1 MCRSNRNHCWFAWVL
16 AGLVALAVGCE
27 PPSEPKPKGPGPGP
41 GTKAKKAVEKSEAKP
56 ETPKTE
62 APKTE
67 TPKPEAKTESPKTET
82 KVEPAAAPKPL
93 KKAELLVE
101 LPPSCNTPDG
111 MTLLPDQSVIV
122 SVPNFNDKTA
132 APLLMKITKDNK
144 VEEFYKLPPNP
155 DTGRFGPMGIR
166 VAPSG
171 DFYLADNQLFHGKDG
186 KNLYGKSRLVRIAVK
201 DGKPTAVVPV
211 ATGLNVANGITL
223 HDGYVYITETILV
236 PDSTPLVSG
245 VFRFKFGEESITMK
259 QPLKDDPHLVTTL
272 ETKSKVGFG
281 ADGICFDGKGRLY
294 VSDFSDAVIYR
305 VILDKDG
312 KVTSKKLFAK
322 ADFMHSCDGMD
333 YDPKADKIYSAD
345 LMGNGV
351 RVIDMEGKV
360 QSLAQDADNDGSG
373 GRLRTPC
380 EALVRGNTIV
390 VSNMD
395 FPFEGT
401 VVKKVSKPATI
412 SVIKLD

>member
-1 MCRSNRNHCWFAWVL
+1 MCRSNRNQWFAWLL

-27 PPSEPKPKGPGPGP
+27 PPPQPKPKEPGPG
-41 GTKAKKAVEKSEAKP
+41 AKKAVEKHEAKETPQTEP
-56 ETPKTE
+56 ELVAPKTAPKPEPKTE

-67 TPKPEAKTESPKTET
+67 PAKTEPA
-82 KVEPAAAPKPL
+82 AAAPKPL
-93 KKAELLVE
+93 KKADLLVE
-101 LPPSCNTPDG
+101 LPPSCATPDG

-122 SVPNFNDKTA
+122 SIPNFNDRTA

-144 VEEFYKLPPNP
+144 AEEFYKLPANP

-171 DFYLADNQLFHGKDG
+171 DLYLADNQLFHGKDG

-211 ATGLNVANGITL
+211 ATRLNVANGIAL

-236 PDSTPLVSG
+236 PDSKPLVSG
-245 VFRFKFGEESITMK
+245 VFRFKFGEEGVTMK
-259 QPLKDDPHLVTTL
+259 QTLRDDPHLITTL
-272 ETKSKVGFG
+272 ETKSTVGFG
-281 ADGICFDGKGRLY
+281 ADGICFDGKGRMY

-312 KVTSKKLFAK
+312 KVASKTLFAK

-333 YDPKADKIYSAD
+333 YDPKTDKIYSAD

-351 RVIDMEGKV
+351 RVIDMDGKV

-401 VVKKVSKPATI
+401 VVKKYSKPATI